1 MTVTAYKAKIPERAI
16 DVAESGRRPRK
27 GRIAFDLSRDLEF
40 NTDALQSYAFARW
53 EPVIYDAMI
62 VAAAIEFADR
72 AIKRPTR
79 GWARRI
85 ALRIPVHDHNR
96 WSDPSVLNALHD
108 AAGFLTGDFWSLE
121 FVKRA
126 QAVPAPLQE
135 CLPFP
140 RPTDAVIAYSDGMDS
155 RAVAGL
161 VGSDM
166 GEKLV
171 RVRVG
176 SKAAPKPA
184 THGKMEPF
192 ARVPYGFKNPRGK
205 GRGNGETSA
214 RSRDFKFALISGLAA
229 YLADAKEILIPESG
243 QGAIGPALVTAGHV
257 YPDYRNHPLFTL
269 RMERVLAAL
278 LGKPVR
284 FVFPRL
290 WNTKGETLRAFS
302 ALPSGDSWRDTKSC
316 WRNSQWSAVNGKLRQ
331 CGVCAACMLRRLSV
345 HAAGLTEEPG
355 TYICTDLTA
364 ASLDEAIHPDF
375 TRRSDAFGQYAIA
388 GALHLDH
395 MADMAGA
402 EARPAVRR
410 HAALTAAALGISAE
424 EAEENLAG
432 MLERHAAEWN
442 CFVDD
447 LGARSFV
454 RKWTRKSQ

>member
-1 MTVTAYKAKIPERAI
+1 MTDAVYKTRIPERAI
-16 DVAESGRRPRK
+16 DVVESGRQPRK
-27 GRIAFDLSRDLEF
+27 GRIAFDLCRDLEF

-53 EPVIYDAMI
+53 EPVIYDAMV

-72 AIKRPTR
+72 AVKRPTR

-85 ALRIPVHDHNR
+85 ALRIPVHDPAR
-96 WSDPSVLNALHD
+96 WSDPAVSNALHD
-108 AAGFLTGDFWSLE
+108 AAGFLTGDFWTIE
-121 FVKRA
+121 FVKRTK
-126 QAVPAPLQE
+126 AVPAPLQE
-135 CLPFP
+135 CLAFP

-155 RAVAGL
+155 RAVAGIA
-161 VGSDM
+161 GSTM

-184 THGKMEPF
+184 ANGTREPF
-192 ARVPYGFKNPRGK
+192 ARVPYGFKNPKGK
-205 GRGNGETSA
+205 GKGNGETSA
-214 RSRDFKFALISGLAA
+214 RSRGFKFTLISGLAA
-229 YLADAKEILIPESG
+229 YLADAREILIPESG
-243 QGAIGPALVTAGHV
+243 QGAIGPALVTVSHA

-269 RMERVLAAL
+269 RMERFLKAL
-278 LGKPVR
+278 LRKPVH
-284 FVFPRL
+284 FAFPRL

-302 ALPSGDSWRDTKSC
+302 TLPNSESWRDTKSC
-316 WRNSQWSAVNGKLRQ
+316 WRNSQWSALNGKLHQ
-331 CGVCAACMLRRLSV
+331 CGICAACMLRRMSI

-355 TYICTDLTA
+355 IYICTDLTA

-375 TRRSDAFGQYAIA
+375 TRRSAAFGQYAIA

-395 MADMAGA
+395 MADMASV

-410 HAALTAAALGISAE
+410 HAVLTGAALGISAE
-424 EAEENLAG
+424 EAEKSLVG

-442 CFVDD
+442 SFIDD

>member
-16 DVAESGRRPRK
+16 DVVESGRKPRK
-27 GRIAFDLSRDLEF
+27 GRIAFDLRHDLEF

-53 EPVIYDAMI
+53 EPVIYDAMV
-62 VAAAIEFADR
+62 VAAVIEFADR
-72 AIKRPTR
+72 TVKRPTR

-85 ALRIPVHDHNR
+85 TLRIPVHDPAR
-96 WSDPSVLNALHD
+96 WSDPTVFNALHD
-108 AAGFLTGDFWSLE
+108 ATGFLTGDFWALE
-121 FVKRA
+121 FVKRVK
-126 QAVPAPLQE
+126 AVPAPLQE

-140 RPTDAVIAYSDGMDS
+140 RPTEAVIAYSDGMDS

-161 VGSDM
+161 AGITM

-176 SKAAPKPA
+176 SKAGAKPVA
-184 THGKMEPF
+184 NGKLEPF
-192 ARVPYGFKNPRGK
+192 ARVPYKFKKPKGK
-205 GRGNGETSA
+205 GKGNGETSA
-214 RSRDFKFALISGLAA
+214 RSRGFKFALISGLAA
-229 YLADAKEILIPESG
+229 YLADAGEILIPESG
-243 QGAIGPALVTAGHV
+243 QGAIGPALVTVSHA

-269 RMERVLAAL
+269 RMERFLKAL
-278 LGKPVR
+278 LGKPVH

-302 ALPSGDSWRDTKSC
+302 TLPNSETWRDTKSC
-316 WRNSQWSAVNGKLRQ
+316 WRNSQWSALNGKLRQ
-331 CGVCAACMLRRLSV
+331 CGICAACMLRRMSV
-345 HAAGLTEEPG
+345 HAARLTEEPDI
-355 TYICTDLTA
+355 YVCTDLTA

-375 TRRSDAFGQYAIA
+375 TRRSDAFEHYAIA

-424 EAEENLAG
+424 EAEKNLVG
-432 MLERHAAEWN
+432 MLERHAAEWSS
-442 CFVDD
+442 FVDD

>member
-16 DVAESGRRPRK
+16 DVVETGRRPRK
-27 GRIAFDLSRDLEF
+27 GRIGFDLGRDLEF
-40 NTDALQSYAFARW
+40 SAAALQSYAFARW

-72 AIKRPTR
+72 AVKRPTR
-79 GWARRI
+79 GWARQI
-85 ALRIPVHDHNR
+85 ALRIPVHDPSR
-96 WSDPSVLNALHD
+96 WSDPAVLNALHD
-108 AAGFLTGDFWSLE
+108 AAGFLTGDFWTLE
-121 FVKRA
+121 FSKRGK
-126 QAVPAPLQE
+126 AVPSPLQE
-135 CLPFP
+135 CLAFP

-161 VGSDM
+161 AGVSM

-176 SKAAPKPA
+176 SKAAAQPA
-184 THGKMEPF
+184 AGAKLEPF
-192 ARVPYGFKNPRGK
+192 ARVPYKFNNPR

-214 RSRDFKFALISGLAA
+214 RSRGFKFALISGVAA
-229 YLADAKEILIPESG
+229 YLAGAGDILIPESG
-243 QGAIGPALVTAGHV
+243 QGAIGPALVTVGHA

-269 RMERVLAAL
+269 RMERFLKAL
-278 LGKPVR
+278 LGRPVH

-290 WNTKGETLRAFS
+290 WHTKGETLRAFV
-302 ALPSGDSWRDTKSC
+302 ALPHGGSWRDTKSC
-316 WRNSQWSAVNGKLRQ
+316 WRNSQWSALNGKLRQ
-331 CGVCAACMLRRLSV
+331 CGICAACMLRRMSV
-345 HAAGLTEEPG
+345 HAAGLTEELG
-355 TYICTDLTA
+355 IYICTDLTA

-375 TRRSDAFGQYAIA
+375 TRRSDAYGQYAIA

-395 MADMAGA
+395 LADMAGA
-402 EARPAVRR
+402 DARPAVRR
-410 HAALTAAALGISAE
+410 HAALTAAALGISAG

-442 CFVDD
+442 SFVDD